1 MKIPPLPKTLTR
13 RAFLST
19 LGAAGAHVTM
29 RSEVVPA
36 GVTAIP
42 KGKAKSCIMIWLG
55 GGMSQIDTFDP
66 KVVGEWTEK
75 RPGSQYPSIPTSVP
89 GVRVCEHL
97 SRCAGLM
104 DRMTIVRSV
113 HHEVIDEHG
122 AAVIRVH
129 SGRPT
134 SGTIQYPSIGSVIA
148 HELGKAS
155 EDLPAYVVFGYPN
168 IARDPGFLGAEHG
181 YLYVTDTAAGPTGLA
196 RPSHVSDQRQAN
208 RSGLLEGLRRDR
220 AKGYPW
226 QDYDGMVTRSLRL
239 AGPNFMNVFDLEGES
254 ADMRQRYGGEFGQ
267 RCLLA
272 RRLVER
278 GVRFVEVSHNLNF
291 VNGTGWDTHFEGQQ
305 QQHLLI
311 RELDGALSA
320 LVSDLEQKGKL
331 DDTLVVIGTEFG
343 RPAHFD
349 SKGGRGHHGRCFSL
363 VLAGGGL
370 KHQGAYGVTDEL
382 GMKIVD
388 SPVSI
393 PDFHA
398 TVYAALGINPDKAL
412 YDGDRPVPITDGGIP
427 IGALFA

>member
-36 GVTAIP
+36 GVTAFP

-97 SRCAGLM
+97 SGCAGLM

-155 EDLPAYVVFGYPN
+155 EDLPAYVVVGYPN

-220 AKGYPW
+220 VKGYPW

-239 AGPNFMNVFDLEGES
+239 AGPNFMNVFDLDRES

-363 VLAGGGL
+363 VLAGGSL

>member
-1 MKIPPLPKTLTR
+1 
-13 RAFLST
+13 
-19 LGAAGAHVTM
+19 
-29 RSEVVPA
+29 
-36 GVTAIP
+36 
-42 KGKAKSCIMIWLG
+42 
-55 GGMSQIDTFDP
+55 
-66 KVVGEWTEK
+66 
-75 RPGSQYPSIPTSVP
+75 
-89 GVRVCEHL
+89 
-97 SRCAGLM
+97 M

-155 EDLPAYVVFGYPN
+155 EDLPAYVVVGYPN

-220 AKGYPW
+220 VKGYPW

-239 AGPNFMNVFDLEGES
+239 AGPNFMNVFDLDRES

>member
-1 MKIPPLPKTLTR
+1 
-13 RAFLST
+13 
-19 LGAAGAHVTM
+19 
-29 RSEVVPA
+29 
-36 GVTAIP
+36 
-42 KGKAKSCIMIWLG
+42 
-55 GGMSQIDTFDP
+55 MSQIDTFDP
-66 KVVGEWTEK
+66 KALGEWTEK
-75 RPGSQYPSIPTSVP
+75 RPGSEYPSIATSVP

-97 SRCAGLM
+97 SGCASLM
-104 DRMTIVRSV
+104 DRMTVIRSV

-129 SGRPT
+129 TGRPT
-134 SGTIQYPSIGSVIA
+134 SGTIQYPSIGSVVA

-155 EDLPAYVVFGYPN
+155 EDLPAYMVIGYPN
-168 IARDPGFLGAEHG
+168 IARDPGFLGPEHG
-181 YLYVTDTAAGPTGLA
+181 YLYVTDTDAGPTGLA
-196 RPSHVSDQRQAN
+196 RPPYLSIQRQERRA
-208 RSGLLEGLRRDR
+208 RLLEELRRDR
-220 AKGYPW
+220 VKGYPW
-226 QDYDGMVTRSLRL
+226 QDYDGMVSRSLNL
-239 AGPNFMNVFDLEGES
+239 AGPKFMNVFDLDREP
-254 ADMRQRYGGEFGQ
+254 ADVRQGYGGEFGQ

-311 RELDGALSA
+311 RELDGALSV
-320 LVSDLEQKGKL
+320 LISDLEKRGQL
-331 DDTLVVIGTEFG
+331 DDTLIVVGTEFG

-349 SKGGRGHHGRCFSL
+349 AKGGRGHHGRCFSL

-370 KHQGAYGVTDEL
+370 NHQGAYGVTDDL

-398 TVYAALGINPDKAL
+398 TVYAALGIDPAKAL
-412 YDGDRPVPITDGGIP
+412 YDGDRPVPIADGGIP
-427 IGALFA
+427 IASMFA